1 MATLLLTIIMFFLCV
16 QIEERKTPDSDSFPQ
31 TINSLQGAF
40 MQLPFANFQDYSIP
54 FPRTC
59 GAQFNSAGNI
69 YNNCTCTKRH
79 LTVLVL
85 VRLMSY
91 LLKMSFTI
99 ISSRSSIIIIIIVII
114 IVVIIIVIII
124 ILLLLLFCYYYY

>member
-1 MATLLLTIIMFFLCV
+1 MATLLLTIIIMFFLCV

-69 YNNCTCTKRH
+69 YNNSTCA
-79 LTVLVL
+79 
-85 VRLMSY
+85 
-91 LLKMSFTI
+91 
-99 ISSRSSIIIIIIVII
+99 
-114 IVVIIIVIII
+114 
-124 ILLLLLFCYYYY
+124 